1 MIINEIKDA
10 LKVAMKESQK
20 DKVLAI
26 RNILERIKKIEVD
39 KQKELNENEII
50 QIISKYAKQLRDSI
64 TQFKAGN
71 RLDLVEKEQ
80 KELKIVEEFLPQQL
94 SKEKIDE
101 IVQGVIKELNAKNM
115 SDMGK
120 VMAEIKNH
128 KSSSQIDMAKASSYV
143 KLILSN

>member
-1 MIINEIKDA
+1 MIIDKIKDA

-101 IVQGVIKELNAKNM
+101 IVKGVIKELNAKNM
-115 SDMGK
+115 SDMGL
-120 VMAEIKNH
+120 VMKKTMEITKGAADGGVISEAVRNYL
-128 KSSSQIDMAKASSYV
+128 K
-143 KLILSN
+143 